1 MKFFK
6 YTGLVVTLFFL
17 FAFTPKK
24 VGAVPQPAA
33 EFIEK
38 VEVKIS
44 GGGATG
50 SVLQSK
56 PGPDPS
62 TVYTQGNESYVY
74 AGSTN
79 EIGLGQVENY
89 NAIGIRNTEVTLT
102 TTVYFN
108 LTKLDA
114 IGGWSDVSGIWV
126 HKACGGGGTGDQ
138 YIQGRSFFGAHQYLS
153 IDLFKSNIYKVEFPA
168 DPDCKLDFFSQGDPL
183 SIEFELKK
191 QDGSVLEYSFAD
203 FTFDLKPK
211 PLADTCDLKIYNS
224 NTGAEV
230 TSADNETSLK
240 VAGTRIDAGGEIYR
254 LTKDGTALKT
264 FGVNCPPGATNC
276 VPSDPPPNFEF
287 ELGTLDVGN
296 HTLAVVQDGTNGIIC
311 QMSLPIYLE
320 GTTPTPFSDVTGM
333 PDGGTN
339 LTIDI
344 AATIP
349 LCESIP
355 LEADCNGE
363 SCQAKCFAC
372 ENNKGVWTGIGCL
385 PTDVS
390 GLIKSLFTTFTG
402 ILGAFI
408 FFCVVSNGLKI
419 MASRGNPEAMKKGQE
434 AITGCVV
441 GFVVLALSV
450 IFLKIVGVD
459 ILQLPGW
466 S

>member
-1 MKFFK
+1 VKKFF
-6 YTGLVVTLFFL
+6 GLILFILVIFL
-17 FAFTPKK
+17 WLAPGR
-24 VGAVPQPAA
+24 VNAQLAA
-33 EFIEK
+33 DYIEK

-50 SVLQSK
+50 SVLRPKQ
-56 PGPDPS
+56 GPDPS

-74 AGSTN
+74 AGSSN
-79 EIGLGQVENY
+79 EIGQGQVENY
-89 NAIGIRNTEVTLT
+89 NAIGIRNTDVTLI
-102 TTVYFN
+102 TTVYFD
-108 LTKLDA
+108 LAKLDA

-126 HKACGGGGTGDQ
+126 HRACGGSVTGDQ
-138 YIQGRSFFGAHQYLS
+138 YVQGRNLLGAHQYLS
-153 IDLFKSNIYKVEFPA
+153 IDLLKSNLYKVEFPA
-168 DPDCKLDFFSQGDPL
+168 NSYCKLDLFSQGNPL
-183 SIEFELKK
+183 SVEFELKK
-191 QDGSVLEYSFAD
+191 FDGSIIEYSFAD

-211 PLADTCDLKIYNS
+211 PLANTCDLKIYNS
-224 NTGAEV
+224 DTGAEV
-230 TSADNETSLK
+230 ASADNETPLK
-240 VAGTRIDAGGEIYR
+240 VVGSGVDAGGKVYR
-254 LTKDGTALKT
+254 LTKDGTAVKT
-264 FGVNCPPGATNC
+264 FGVKCSPGATNC
-276 VPSDPPPNFEF
+276 VPSNGPPNFEF
-287 ELGTLDVGN
+287 ELGTLDVDN

-333 PDGGTN
+333 PDGGKNVTVN
-339 LTIDI
+339 I

-355 LEADCNGE
+355 AAADCNGQ
-363 SCQAKCFAC
+363 SCQSKCFAC
-372 ENNKGVWTGIGCL
+372 ENNQGVWTGIGCL

-390 GLIKSLFTTFTG
+390 GLIKALFTTFTG

-408 FFCVVSNGLKI
+408 FFCVVSNGIKI
-419 MASRGNPEAMKKGQE
+419 MSSRGNPEAMKKGQE
-434 AITGCVV
+434 AITSCVV